1 MWFPFPNKIPK
12 PIPVFLGR
20 TDHLSSDFNTLSL
33 TQHLQTVPWA
43 NSSGIPPKPFLHLAS
58 ERCPSVPCPF
68 PGAEQSPD
76 TTQPVFNSRQ
86 SVCTTSAALEHRVE
100 PQLPHLSSSYSTQGT
115 ARSAPFLPSISQPC
129 VLLSESPLQK
139 TLPPSS
145 HLPQMQVHPFASFCK
160 ISSSHHNTQGP
171 R

>member
-68 PGAEQSPD
+68 PGAGQSPD

-86 SVCTTSAALEHRVE
+86 SVCTTSAALEHQVE
-100 PQLPHLSSSYSTQGT
+100 PQLPHLSSSYSMQGT
-115 ARSAPFLPSISQPC
+115 ARFTPFLPSISQPC

-139 TLPPSS
+139 TLAALLTFPKCKFIPL
-145 HLPQMQVHPFASFCK
+145 HLSAK
-160 ISSSHHNTQGP
+160 IPLHITQGP